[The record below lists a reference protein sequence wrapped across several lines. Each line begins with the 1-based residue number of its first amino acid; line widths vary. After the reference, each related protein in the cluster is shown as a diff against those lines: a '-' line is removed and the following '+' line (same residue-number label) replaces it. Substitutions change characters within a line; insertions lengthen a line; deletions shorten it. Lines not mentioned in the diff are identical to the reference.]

1 MRTPHELWLCHWG
14 LVGGRSTTLET
25 ERHPGLTHIQVLGEA
40 LSYLP
45 AQTRNPGRS
54 LFFFLQADWLVAPVS
69 CQVGGIFQLT
79 ACKDQPGFAFNALL
93 SQQGTSSIRVGS
105 LKKEVSLCP
114 SRGPYFQFIAPYG
127 KHPNKQPS
135 LHPGVCLKW
144 ETS

>member
-1 MRTPHELWLCHWG
+1 MAVSLGTCWGKKHHLGDGETPRFDTYPSAWG
-14 LVGGRSTTLET
+14 GIV
-25 ERHPGLTHIQVLGEA
+25 
-40 LSYLP
+40 LP
-45 AQTRNPGRS
+45 ASPNQESGQITV
-54 LFFFLQADWLVAPVS
+54 FFLQADWLVAPVS